1 VLGERAVDFDG
12 TLVVENSTRLL
23 EREMFAA
30 YRGRSRRVLAWLFFG
45 GGSAYVTGLS
55 SVIGRVV
62 GRRIDWRFVLFL
74 LVTRGRFTQDVG
86 PMCDAVAARLRLN
99 TRLRGVVTSEGR
111 LMIVSCGC
119 GPVIERFI
127 GCSGIDAVVVDASD
141 LWQGRSGRVSAR
153 LREPRDKVAAL
164 LTIRAREYVTDSLGE
179 ARLVAR
185 NVERSG
191 VVGVNVEEVNGLYR
205 VAVMSGGLPSG
216 G

>member
-1 VLGERAVDFDG
+1 
-12 TLVVENSTRLL
+12 
-23 EREMFAA
+23 M
-30 YRGRSRRVLAWLFFG
+30 
-45 GGSAYVTGLS
+45 
-55 SVIGRVV
+55 
-62 GRRIDWRFVLFL
+62 
-74 LVTRGRFTQDVG
+74 
-86 PMCDAVAARLRLN
+86 
-99 TRLRGVVTSEGR
+99 
-111 LMIVSCGC
+111 
-119 GPVIERFI
+119 
-127 GCSGIDAVVVDASD
+127 VDASD